1 MIGAQ
6 LKVNHEY
13 AVSTEPRKG
22 VKDLHTIT
30 ATRWRITAKG
40 VRRYAMTGGKEQE
53 GTSREDG
60 IQAVPILPDGRVDLI
75 NLPDGRTFKA
85 RDFLM
90 PWSDY
95 QAEQDRRNAEAQAEV
110 AKEIAEREE
119 REERARTLSTRLQ
132 SEFGLQPVEDFRVW
146 SSTFDFTYDGVEKL
160 MNAVSAKVYEIVSSY
175 N

>member
-6 LKVNHEY
+6 LKVNHDY

-30 ATRWRITAKG
+30 AARWRIIAKG

-60 IQAVPILPDGRVDLI
+60 IRAVPILSDGQIDPQ
-75 NLPDGRTFKA
+75 LPEGSTFKA